1 MPKEAEYERSTVERS
16 KLRRQRLYEV
26 KEREKH
32 INNDLFSSYSNYSN
46 PNNMR
51 SRLGNAKGEINENQV
66 YLIKEALT
74 KLKIIVKNV
83 PNNKRLKK
91 KINNSCC

>member
-1 MPKEAEYERSTVERS
+1 
-16 KLRRQRLYEV
+16 
-26 KEREKH
+26 
-32 INNDLFSSYSNYSN
+32 
-46 PNNMR
+46 MR

-83 PNNKRLKK
+83 PNDKRLKK